1 MSADLDPLDPVA
13 LTSALVRCASVTPE
27 EGGAL
32 VLLQGLLE
40 AEGFRCTR
48 VDRNGI
54 ANLYARFGEQ
64 GPALGF
70 NGHTDVVPTGD
81 VSAWTRPP
89 FSGEIAEGKV
99 WGRGACDMKSG
110 VAAWVSD
117 AIAAAR
123 DGVRGSLVLM
133 ITGDEEGDA
142 RDGTV
147 ALLDWMDAQGERVD
161 HCVVGEPTSRQGF
174 GDMVKIGRRG
184 SLNARIIAR
193 GRQGHSAYPHM
204 ALNPLPAL
212 AGLCAR
218 LAAHELDAGTD
229 HFQASTLALTSID
242 TGNMAS
248 NVIPAE
254 ASARLNIRFND
265 AHDGAGLV
273 AWLEA
278 EAAKAA
284 EESGVGFELRARV
297 SGESFL
303 TPPGRLSDL
312 LSAAIEAE
320 TGAAPELSTSG
331 GTSDARFV
339 KAHCPVAEFGLTGLT
354 MHQTDEYAPVDEIER
369 LRAVYARV
377 IAAYFA

>member
-110 VAAWVSD
+110 VAAWVSA

-339 KAHCPVAEFGLTGLT
+339 KAHCPEAEFGLTGLT

>member
-1 MSADLDPLDPVA
+1 MSAELDPLDPVA

-110 VAAWVSD
+110 VAAWVSA

-123 DGVRGSLVLM
+123 GGVRGSLVLM

-242 TGNMAS
+242 TGNMAT

>member
-110 VAAWVSD
+110 VAAWVSA

-123 DGVRGSLVLM
+123 DGLRGSLVLM

-284 EESGVGFELRARV
+284 EESVVGFELRARV

>member
-54 ANLYARFGEQ
+54 ANLYARFGEK

-110 VAAWVSD
+110 VAAWVSA

>member
-110 VAAWVSD
+110 VAAWVSA